1 MARFSGVS
9 QKVEVPVGAVLAI
22 YAQEN
27 GQGMMFPA
35 EEGQPDPAPAPPDRP
50 SPPRSGPKLRVIK

>member
-1 MARFSGVS
+1 MA
-9 QKVEVPVGAVLAI
+9 AVLAV

-35 EEGQPDPAPAPPDRP
+35 ENSPQPPPTTTDINTKK
-50 SPPRSGPKLRVIK
+50 GPHLRVVK